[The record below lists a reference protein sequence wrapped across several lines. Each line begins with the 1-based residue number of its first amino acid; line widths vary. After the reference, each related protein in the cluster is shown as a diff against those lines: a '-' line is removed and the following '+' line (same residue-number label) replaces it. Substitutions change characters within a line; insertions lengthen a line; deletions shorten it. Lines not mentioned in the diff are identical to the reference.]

1 METNTDMAVSGTVF
15 PLGISDF
22 ENLISN
28 GMVYIDKTSC
38 LEELLTPGTGFSDS
52 EAPEIRKDACHEHA
66 VVGAF

>member
-28 GMVYIDKTSC
+28 GHGLHRQDILS
-38 LEELLTPGTGFSDS
+38 
-52 EAPEIRKDACHEHA
+52 
-66 VVGAF
+66 